1 MAALDNLGEFIKEN
15 KNLAK
20 EYVETRIELYKLRV
34 IRIFAKIAGSL
45 IWIIISLI
53 LLSLLVIFMGLVTGF
68 WLSELTGSYTKGFGL
83 TALLVMAL
91 ILILTTLR
99 KALFIDPIIKICIRK
114 MYDEPTEE
122 SKNKML

>member
-122 SKNKML
+122 